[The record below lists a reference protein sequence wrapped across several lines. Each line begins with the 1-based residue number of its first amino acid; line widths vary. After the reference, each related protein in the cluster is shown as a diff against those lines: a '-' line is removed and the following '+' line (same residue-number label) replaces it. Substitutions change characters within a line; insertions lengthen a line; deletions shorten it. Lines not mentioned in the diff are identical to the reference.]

1 MAPTHF
7 GRYEVRRVLGRG
19 GMGLVYAGH
28 DPQIDRPVAIKTIAL
43 EALSDSE
50 AAEFEARFRGEM
62 RSAGRLLH
70 PHIVALYD
78 TGREAGTAYIVMEL
92 VPGQDLKQRL
102 AAGPPPTLDE
112 ALRITLQLLDALG
125 YAHARQVLHRDVKP
139 ANLMLQPDGSVKLCD
154 FGVARLTDADA
165 TRTQGLLVGT
175 VRYASPEQIGGAPID
190 ARSDL
195 YAAAIVLYELL
206 TGQTPSAGRSDAE
219 TLQRIV
225 QQPPQPPSQL
235 RPGLPPA
242 LDGVLLRALHK
253 DPAQRFPS
261 AEALAA
267 ALRAAAADTAPTQP
281 LPAPAPPTAA
291 APAAHA
297 RWWWL
302 AGLLPLLALAA
313 WALRPRPA
321 APPPVAVA
329 ASAPAAAASAASDV
343 ATLPP
348 TPSAPASRTA
358 AAKPALPRL
367 DGSWLGLYSCGETLG
382 AASGPGREPFAA
394 QLAVEIQGSRISW
407 TRGGKTHVEWVSG
420 TIDKRGSFSA
430 RGEGK
435 EDGPTRKG
443 QWQVRASGG
452 LNLRVQPMRLD
463 GQVELLRP
471 RDGSV
476 ARRCSFSAVPR

>member
-7 GRYEVRRVLGRG
+7 GRYEVRRALGRG
-19 GMGLVYAGH
+19 GMGLVYEGH

-43 EALSDSE
+43 DALSDSE

-70 PHIVALYD
+70 PNIVALYD

-112 ALRITLQLLDALG
+112 ALQITLQLLDALA
-125 YAHARQVLHRDVKP
+125 YAHARQVVHRDVKP
-139 ANLMLQPDGSVKLCD
+139 ANLMLQPDGRVKLCD

-190 ARSDL
+190 ARTDL
-195 YAAAIVLYELL
+195 YAAAVVLYELL

-225 QQPPQPPSQL
+225 QQAPPPPSQL

-242 LDGVLLRALHK
+242 LDGVLLRALDK
-253 DPAQRFPS
+253 NPAQRFPS

-267 ALRAAAADTAPTQP
+267 ALRAAVVDSTPTLP
-281 LPAPAPPTAA
+281 LPAPAA
-291 APAAHA
+291 APAQH
-297 RWWWL
+297 RYGWWV

-313 WALRPRPA
+313 WSLRPRPA
-321 APPPVAVA
+321 LPPPPSLAAASVSASAPAVAAAPSAVA
-329 ASAPAAAASAASDV
+329 ASPA
-343 ATLPP
+343 
-348 TPSAPASRTA
+348 TA
-358 AAKPALPRL
+358 AAPVSRVAASKPALPRL

-394 QLAVEIQGSRISW
+394 QLAVEVQGSRISW
-407 TRGGKTHVEWVSG
+407 TRGSKTYVEWVSG

-430 RGEGK
+430 QGEGR
-435 EDGPTRKG
+435 EDGPARKG

-471 RDGSV
+471 RDGAV
-476 ARRCSFSAVPR
+476 VRRCSFSAVPR